1 MVQLMINNGS
11 LGVEPG
17 LLFVIIKFL
26 RKEVKNMKKK
36 FLSILLSVMMVLS
49 IAASSGVTFAA
60 EYNDEGKISLA
71 NAEITV
77 PSVDG
82 SNSGENAIDGNPG
95 TMWHSAENPNP
106 PEKLTEDNEIIIDL
120 KESVQVDK
128 IRYLPRQDGIEHGR
142 ILEYEVYT
150 SNTADQDDFEL
161 EAISKWYNTKKW
173 KELYIRPVTAQRIK
187 LVVKTTSNSQWQPDR
202 NKYITA
208 AEIELYDTTKAHMG
222 EIVDPDNPDVV
233 SKKGL
238 NRTYEI
244 YPTVQQFVYYEE
256 EITIPEAVDV
266 VFTGDIDN
274 ATKNHLAS
282 TLAMVGATGT
292 EVDAVG
298 DNFTVVAAVYD
309 AENNTT
315 GITPTSEDFFDNNDA
330 YILKIEENKI
340 IILGKDTDAV
350 YYGITTLERIF
361 NQIRDGI
368 VEKIRIN
375 DYATAKWRGI
385 IEGYYGIPYSNED
398 IISLMEFG
406 SDFKMNTFI
415 YAPKDDPYHNSKW
428 REPYPQETI
437 DGLKEV
443 IQKGVETKVGFVYA
457 IHPFMNNGINK
468 NDFDREIKYI
478 TDKFQVFYDLGVRQ
492 FALLADDASSETPLQ
507 VKTINALQ
515 DWLDTKEGTY
525 PLVFCP
531 QAYSGTPSASYF
543 NQFRDGTSIEIN
555 GKTEQV
561 PAVDERVEIMFTGPA
576 IIGNVDSATNEKFND
591 VSGRY
596 PYMWLNW
603 PVNDYTDSTLFIG
616 EAEMLRKGVTNLNG
630 LVANP
635 MQEAE
640 LSKIGLFQVA
650 DYIWNT
656 EDFDVHSSWLAACH
670 NVVSNLSKA
679 FPNVAM
685 NMCYPRDGVYH
696 TTGLEW
702 DESENIAEYMSIIIE
717 KVKKGESIK
726 EYSENLIISL
736 VGLVMAS
743 DTVLRDGYEAF
754 VEEITPYL
762 KSLMATVEADIYL
775 TKTVLA
781 IEDGAKDEIW
791 NNYSNAAAKIA
802 ESNSYE
808 KDCYKPEGY
817 VKLQVTPGTK
827 YLRPYASQMYA
838 LLQSKVADAIG
849 FESTNVEL
857 APYTSF
863 AQFSA
868 SDAEKAKMIDGDTS
882 TYMSLESGEQK
893 VDDYYGVN
901 LGKVT
906 EITEVNILQGSNDGD
921 HDIFHYCVLEASE
934 DGKEWV
940 TLADFS
946 ETAATANIS
955 WTASETTMAQYIRL
969 RLTKQG
975 YNGKLD
981 YWLHV
986 REFTVDYETE
996 DFAVVD
1002 TDIENTE
1009 GKYEITAEAGKVTL
1023 TLTDMP
1029 ADEIGNYLLLSLR
1042 DAVEVS
1048 SVSVSDTISD
1058 AMDITWSFD
1067 GKEYVGEALGLQ
1079 GLTYMKAVTKENAP
1093 ATVSGEIV
1101 IEYVVYEEPSVSNN
1115 GSASANNLFDGN
1127 RGTYATLG
1135 SDNTEVVVDLGREV
1149 NVENI
1154 KLFVA
1159 EDQSANLLKKGAIK
1173 LSADGENW
1181 ITAREFNIVDQSV
1194 TDSDDTYDVHEAP
1207 YFYIDEDVSA
1217 TVYYGDINGNG
1228 KVDVDD
1234 GTALQKY
1241 LVGAAELSEAQIAIA
1256 DTNHDDKITVSD
1268 ATQVQLIVAGKAEAE
1283 ASSSAGAVKARYLK
1297 VEREAN
1303 QGTYVINEIEING
1316 GMSFSTVNER
1326 TIKTDAVQ
1334 KEGYEAYNMVDGKLD
1349 TYFASGTEG
1358 GYIEYTINKEVGLNP
1373 FTFTVIQNSETI
1385 SNAKVEVKVYGTDEY
1400 VELGTL
1406 DKSICDFTLDPQ
1418 TQVVRISWDAGEEF
1432 FIHEMFY

>member
-1 MVQLMINNGS
+1 
-11 LGVEPG
+11 
-17 LLFVIIKFL
+17 
-26 RKEVKNMKKK
+26 MKKK
-36 FLSILLSVMMVLS
+36 ILSIVLSVMMVLS
-49 IAASSGVTFAA
+49 IVASSGITFAA

-77 PSVDG
+77 PSVNG
-82 SNSGENAIDGNPG
+82 SNAGENAIDGNTG
-95 TMWHSAENPNP
+95 TIWHSSEFSPAPSE
-106 PEKLTEDNEIIIDL
+106 LTEKNEIIIDL
-120 KESVQVDK
+120 KESVQIDK
-128 IRYLPRQDGIEHGR
+128 LRYLPRQDAAQHGT
-142 ILEYEVYT
+142 ILDYEIYY
-150 SNTADQDDFEL
+150 SNTADQNDFQL
-161 EAISKWYNTKKW
+161 AVKGSWDNNKDW
-173 KELYIRPVTAQRIK
+173 KEATFEAVTAQRIK
-187 LVVKTTSNSQWQPDR
+187 LVAKDTSGNQYGVPNNTW
-202 NKYITA
+202 ICV
-208 AEIELYDTTKAHMG
+208 AEIELYDTTKAQTPPA
-222 EIVDPDNPDVV
+222 EVVDPDNPDASSQTGV
-233 SKKGL
+233 
-238 NRTYEI
+238 NTTYEI

-256 EITIPEAVDV
+256 VTTIPEAVDV
-266 VFTGDIDN
+266 VFTGDIDDS
-274 ATKNHLAS
+274 TKNHLTSA
-282 TLAMVGATGT
+282 LATIGTTGT
-292 EVDAVG
+292 EVSAVG
-298 DNFTVVAAVYD
+298 DNFTVVASVYD
-309 AENNTT
+309 PENDNS
-315 GITPTSEDFFDNNDA
+315 GITLTSEDFFNNYDA
-330 YILKIEENKI
+330 YILKIEANKI
-340 IILGKDTDAV
+340 TILGKDTDAV
-350 YYGITTLERIF
+350 YYGITTLERILD
-361 NQIRDGI
+361 QVKAGE
-368 VEKIRIN
+368 VETMRIN

-398 IISLMEFG
+398 IMSLMEFG

-428 REPYPQETI
+428 REPYPQETL

-443 IQKGVETKVGFVYA
+443 IEKGVETKVGFVYA

-468 NDFDREIKYI
+468 NNFEEEIQYI
-478 TDKFQVFYDLGVRQ
+478 IDKFEIFYDMGVRQ
-492 FALLADDASSETPLQ
+492 FALLADDAWSETPLQ
-507 VKTINALQ
+507 VMTVNALQ

-531 QAYSGTPSASYF
+531 QAYSGYPSQSYF

-555 GKTEQV
+555 GETVAV

-576 IIGNVDSATNEKFND
+576 IIGNVDSGTNDAFNNF
-591 VSGRY
+591 SGRY

-616 EAEMLRKGVTNLNG
+616 KAEMLKKGVSNLNG

-656 EDFDVHSSWLAACH
+656 EDFDVDSSWQASFKYVDSDIADELAILA
-670 NVVSNLSKA
+670 K
-679 FPNVAM
+679 
-685 NMCYPRDGVYH
+685 NMSYPKDGVYH
-696 TTGLEW
+696 TTGLAWE
-702 DESENIAEYMSIIIE
+702 ESEYLADEINAILE
-717 KVKKGESIK
+717 KVKAGESIA
-726 EYSENLIISL
+726 EEAATLIPKLEEIDK
-736 VGLVMAS
+736 AA
-743 DTVLRDGYEAF
+743 DTVLKCDNEAL
-754 VEEITPYL
+754 VGEITPYL
-762 KSLMATVEADIYL
+762 NSLKATVEADIYV
-775 TKTVLA
+775 TKAVLA
-781 IEDGAKDEIW
+781 IEAGEKDQVW
-791 NNYSNAAAKIA
+791 NNYSRAAAKIA
-802 ESNSYE
+802 ESNTYV

-817 VKLQVTPGTK
+817 VKLQVMPGTK
-827 YLRPYASQMYA
+827 YLRPYASKMYSM
-838 LLQSKVADAIG
+838 LQAKVADVIG
-849 FESTNVEL
+849 FESDNIDVQ
-857 APYTSF
+857 AYTSF

-882 TYMSLESGEQK
+882 TYMSLQSGVQK
-893 VDDYYGVN
+893 AGDYYGVN

-906 EITEVNILQGSNDGD
+906 EITGINILQGSSDSD

-940 TLADFS
+940 TLADFT
-946 ETAATANIS
+946 ETAATQKIS
-955 WTASETTMAQYIRL
+955 WTASETTMAQYVRL
-969 RLTKQG
+969 RLVTEG
-975 YNGKLD
+975 YNGKPD

-1009 GKYEITAEAGKVTL
+1009 GKYEIAAEAGKVTV

-1029 ADEIGNYLLLSLR
+1029 TGEIGNYLLLSLR
-1042 DAVEVS
+1042 DAVEIS
-1048 SVSVSDTISD
+1048 SVTISDTINE

-1067 GKEYVGEALGLQ
+1067 GKEYVSDFGGLQ
-1079 GLTYMKAVTKENAP
+1079 GLTYVKAVTKENAP

-1135 SDNTEVVVDLGREV
+1135 GDSTEVVVDLGREV
-1149 NVENI
+1149 DVENI

-1181 ITAREFNIVDQSV
+1181 TTVREFNIVDQSV

-1228 KVDVDD
+1228 NVDVDD

-1241 LVGAAELSEAQIAIA
+1241 LVGAVELSEAQLAIA

-1283 ASSSAGAVKARYLK
+1283 ASSSTGAVKARYLK
-1297 VEREAN
+1297 LEREAN

>member
-1 MVQLMINNGS
+1 
-11 LGVEPG
+11 
-17 LLFVIIKFL
+17 
-26 RKEVKNMKKK
+26 MKKI
-36 FLSILLSVMMVLS
+36 LSIVLSVMMVLS
-49 IAASSGVTFAA
+49 VAASSGLTFAA
-60 EYNDEGKISLA
+60 EYNDDGKISLA
-71 NAEITV
+71 NAEVTV
-77 PSVDG
+77 PNDNGNGG
-82 SNSGENAIDGNPG
+82 SNAIDGNTG
-95 TMWHSAENPNP
+95 TMWHSVENTNP
-106 PEKLTEDNEIIIDL
+106 PAELTEDNEIIITL
-120 KESVQVDK
+120 NESIQVDK
-128 IRYLPRQDGIEHGR
+128 LRYLPRQDTSEHGK
-142 ILEYEVYT
+142 ILGYEIYY
-150 SNTADQDDFEL
+150 SNTADQEDFQLATKGTWDDNKDWKVAEFE
-161 EAISKWYNTKKW
+161 A
-173 KELYIRPVTAQRIK
+173 VTAQRIK
-187 LVVKTTSNSQWQPDR
+187 LVAKTTSNSQWQQEK
-202 NKYITA
+202 NKFITA
-208 AEIELYDTTKAHMG
+208 AEIELYDTSKAQTPPA
-222 EIVDPDNPDVV
+222 EVVDPDNPDASSQTGV
-233 SKKGL
+233 
-238 NRTYEI
+238 NTTYEI

-256 EITIPEAVDV
+256 VTTIPEAVDV
-266 VFTGDIDN
+266 VFTGDIDE
-274 ATKNHLAS
+274 ATKNHLTSA
-282 TLAMVGATGT
+282 LAAIGTTGT
-292 EVDAVG
+292 EVSAVG
-298 DNFTVVAAVYD
+298 DNFTVVASVYD
-309 AENNTT
+309 PENDNS
-315 GITPTSEDFFDNNDA
+315 GITLTSEDFFSNTDA
-330 YILKIEENKI
+330 YILKIEADKI
-340 IILGKDTDAV
+340 TILGKDTDAV

-361 NQIRDGI
+361 DQVTAGEI
-368 VEKIRIN
+368 ETMRIN

-385 IEGYYGIPYSNED
+385 IEGYYGIPYSNES
-398 IISLMEFG
+398 IMSLMEFG

-415 YAPKDDPYHNSKW
+415 YAPKDDPYHNSQW

-457 IHPFMNNGINK
+457 IHPFMNNRINK

-492 FALLADDASSETPLQ
+492 FALLADDAQSETPLQ

-515 DWLDTKEGTY
+515 AWLDTKEGTY

-531 QAYSGTPSASYF
+531 QAYSGRPDQNYF

-576 IIGNVDSATNEKFND
+576 IIGNVDSATNETFNN

-616 EAEMLRKGVTNLNG
+616 KAEMLRKGVTNLNG
-630 LVANP
+630 LVSNP

-656 EDFDVHSSWLAACH
+656 VDFDVESSWQASFKYVDSDIADELAILA
-670 NVVSNLSKA
+670 K
-679 FPNVAM
+679 
-685 NMCYPRDGVYH
+685 NMSYPKDGVYH
-696 TTGLEW
+696 TTGLAWE
-702 DESENIAEYMSIIIE
+702 ESEYLADEINAILE
-717 KVKKGESIK
+717 KVKAGESIA
-726 EYSENLIISL
+726 EEAATLIPKLEEIK
-736 VGLVMAS
+736 AAA
-743 DTVLRDGYEAF
+743 DTVLKCDNEAI
-754 VEEITPYL
+754 VKEITPYL
-762 KSLMATVEADIYL
+762 NSLKATVDADIYV
-775 TKTVLA
+775 TKAVLS
-781 IEDGAKDEIW
+781 IEEGEKDQVW
-791 NNYSNAAAKIA
+791 NNYSRAAAKIA
-802 ESNSYE
+802 ESGIYFKE
-808 KDCYKPEGY
+808 CYKPGGY
-817 VKLQVTPGTK
+817 TDLQVLPGTK
-827 YLRPYASQMYA
+827 YLRPYSAKMYS
-838 LLQSKVADAIG
+838 LLQSRVADAIG

-857 APYTSF
+857 TPYTNF

-868 SDAEKAKMIDGDTS
+868 SDAEKAKYVDGDTS

-955 WTASETTMAQYIRL
+955 WTASETTMAQYVRL

-1023 TLTDMP
+1023 SFTDMP
-1029 ADEIGNYLLLSLR
+1029 TGEIGDYLLLSLR
-1042 DAVEVS
+1042 DAVEIS
-1048 SVSVSDTISD
+1048 SVSVNDTVSDS
-1058 AMDITWSFD
+1058 MDITWSFD
-1067 GKEYVGEALGLQ
+1067 GKEYVDDAAGLQ
-1079 GLTYMKAVTKENAP
+1079 GLTYMKAVTKENAS
-1093 ATVSGEIV
+1093 ATVSGEVV
-1101 IEYVVYEEPSVSNN
+1101 IEYVVYDKPLVTVN
-1115 GSASANNLFDGN
+1115 GTAQSKDNIFDGN
-1127 RGTYATLG
+1127 RGSAA
-1135 SDNTEVVVDLGREV
+1135 SFNENNTEIIVDLGRDV
-1149 NVENI
+1149 DVSNI

-1159 EDQSANLLKKGAIK
+1159 EDQSANLLKKGAVK

-1181 ITAREFNIVDQSV
+1181 VTVREFNIVDQSV
-1194 TDSDDTYDVHEAP
+1194 SGSDETYDVHEAP
-1207 YFYIDEDVSA
+1207 YFYIDEDICLG
-1217 TVYYGDINGNG
+1217 TFLGDIDGNG
-1228 KVDVDD
+1228 AVTVNDA
-1234 GTALQKY
+1234 TLLQKN
-1241 LVGAAELSEAQIAIA
+1241 LVGLYSLEEDKIPVA
-1256 DTNHDDKITVSD
+1256 DADKNGMITVSD
-1268 ATQVQLIVAGKAEAE
+1268 ATMIQLVAAGYEEKETIGEAQTSFT
-1283 ASSSAGAVKARYLK
+1283 AQYLK
-1297 VEREAN
+1297 IEREAG
-1303 QGTYVINEIEING
+1303 QGTFTINEIEING
-1316 GMSFSTVNER
+1316 GMSFSTVNNR
-1326 TIKTDAVQ
+1326 TIKTSAVQ

-1358 GYIEYTINKEVGLNP
+1358 GYIEYTINKETGIDP

-1400 VELGTL
+1400 QELGTL

-1418 TQVVRISWDAGEEF
+1418 AQTVRITWDAGKEF
-1432 FIHEMFY
+1432 YIHEMFY